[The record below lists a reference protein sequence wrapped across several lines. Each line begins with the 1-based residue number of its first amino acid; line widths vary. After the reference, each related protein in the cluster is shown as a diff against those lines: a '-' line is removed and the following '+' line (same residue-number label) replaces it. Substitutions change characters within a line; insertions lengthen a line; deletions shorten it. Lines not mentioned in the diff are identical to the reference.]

1 MLLQNIN
8 FIGEFMKQKILLLIS
23 TLCLMLLA
31 GCATSIPVNVQRP
44 AALDLGGAESICVVP
59 FKLQEFD
66 DKLSLGGI
74 TINFGTIFTNTK
86 EQKEE
91 AEVANF
97 LTNQLT
103 SKLAV
108 SDYYK
113 LVDSKIVES
122 AIKAGTKVPVDVY
135 LTGKIDKFSED
146 IVRELKE
153 YFDENDDSY
162 YVTKYSKVVY
172 LEVTYQVVNAKD
184 NSIISYKPAS
194 YTVTSN
200 EYERRSD
207 LPNAYSVIEMQLN
220 NLVEQ
225 IYRDIHPYTETK
237 YLQLKSDKSKNPDF
251 KIAQEMAKNGLT
263 KEAQEKFAEI
273 YSKTQNFEA
282 GYNAA
287 ILMQVNGDLNNSY
300 DLMKELSNV
309 SSDKQV
315 FNSLKDIQFEIDS
328 AKKLQLQNAAR
339 SMR

>member
-1 MLLQNIN
+1 
-8 FIGEFMKQKILLLIS
+8 MKGKILLLIS
-23 TLCLMLLA
+23 TLCFVMFV
-31 GCATSIPVNVQRP
+31 GCATSIPVNIQRP
-44 AALDLGGAESICVVP
+44 SALDLGDAETVCVVP

-66 DKLSLGGI
+66 DNIKFSGFI
-74 TINFGTIFTNTK
+74 INFGSIVSSEK
-86 EQKEE
+86 ERKEE
-91 AEVANF
+91 V
-97 LTNQLT
+97 LVSTYITKQLT
-103 SKLAV
+103 SKLV
-108 SDYYK
+108 NSDCYK
-113 LVDSKIVES
+113 LVDSAVVEA
-122 AIKAGTKVPVDVY
+122 AIKEGREIPVDIY

-146 IVRELKE
+146 VIYDEEE
-153 YFDENDDSY
+153 YIEDDE
-162 YVTKYSKVVY
+162 TKYRGFYKKSVW

-263 KEAQEKFAEI
+263 KEAQEKFSEI

-315 FNSLKDIQFEIDS
+315 FNALKDIQFEIDS